1 MMTVIVMSEIK
12 GMEYLVLVEKPY
24 TESGESQEW
33 LSVVVTATD
42 PHAAVRAVMEED
54 CPLQIADWV
63 VPGCRAWAMPWLGVT
78 GFTWATTWAGTPTS
92 PPIWYGVPSG
102 ARNLP
107 GEPAGHW
114 SSHCYV
120 HDRAPGIDP
129 RTGALTCG
137 PGIGGAEEHGQ
148 AFGYR
153 FVPSTGTMVA
163 GAEDKT

>member
-1 MMTVIVMSEIK
+1 
-12 GMEYLVLVEKPY
+12 MEYLVLVEKPY

-78 GFTWATTWAGTPTS
+78 GFTWATTWEGIQPGIALKEH
-92 PPIWYGVPSG
+92 IPSWIGIPRG
-102 ARNLP
+102 AYNLP

-114 SSHCYV
+114 GYHCYV